1 MDKVSTKRT
10 IGGFFFTAFLGLIL
24 YFIMIK
30 IIFKPDLLAL
40 HQVAYQLI
48 TNIGHPALKLKAY
61 VCFIALIAPLTMYI
75 LWWILPK
82 TSTKEDYGSASFA
95 KESDF
100 KKMGINHQTG
110 LILGTLIKNDKY
122 QFIRAT
128 KPLSSLV
135 VASPGSG
142 KTAGIIIPNL
152 LSVPNSCV
160 VTDIKAEL
168 YEKTAPYRQKYLN
181 NEIQLFSPFSWDN
194 TLFFNPFDKSIVEK
208 MEYIHIKKLAEQIA
222 STIFVGEKG
231 KENDHWIVSA
241 KTLFV
246 FFAEYFMQ
254 KNKQTT
260 LFEIYQAPKADY
272 TPYISDEIAEEED
285 LYIKDEH
292 EGKITGMTKDNV
304 KIWKAW
310 LKQTSFDESIDENT
324 RNQARAYIGAA
335 EQEFGGIKSTF
346 DTFMKVFS
354 NPQVASATS
363 KMSFTFEDLRE
374 KRLTIYIVIQ
384 TEDMEILAPLVRIF
398 IESLFKK
405 LMSGQ
410 ENSDPNKF
418 IYCFLDEFVRFG
430 KMPFLLEA
438 PALCRS
444 YGLLPVYV
452 TQSYEQIKKYYGEDD
467 MNILKNN
474 SGYQVI
480 FTMNSEKDAK
490 DTSEL
495 IGDFT
500 HEKKSISKGNL
511 DFFKS
516 NASLSKEAKKLISA
530 QDLKNMS
537 SEDLLVL
544 VKGFYKHPIQ
554 CKVPYWFKNK
564 EWEGADKIE
573 LLSEEELKKENS
585 SNKETKDNNEA
596 NNATQNAI
604 KDKDEYYKRLG
615 IKVS

>member
-1 MDKVSTKRT
+1 
-10 IGGFFFTAFLGLIL
+10 
-24 YFIMIK
+24 
-30 IIFKPDLLAL
+30 
-40 HQVAYQLI
+40 
-48 TNIGHPALKLKAY
+48 
-61 VCFIALIAPLTMYI
+61 
-75 LWWILPK
+75 
-82 TSTKEDYGSASFA
+82 
-95 KESDF
+95 
-100 KKMGINHQTG
+100 
-110 LILGTLIKNDKY
+110 
-122 QFIRAT
+122 
-128 KPLSSLV
+128 
-135 VASPGSG
+135 
-142 KTAGIIIPNL
+142 
-152 LSVPNSCV
+152 
-160 VTDIKAEL
+160 
-168 YEKTAPYRQKYLN
+168 
-181 NEIQLFSPFSWDN
+181 
-194 TLFFNPFDKSIVEK
+194 
-208 MEYIHIKKLAEQIA
+208 
-222 STIFVGEKG
+222 
-231 KENDHWIVSA
+231 
-241 KTLFV
+241 
-246 FFAEYFMQ
+246 
-254 KNKQTT
+254 
-260 LFEIYQAPKADY
+260 
-272 TPYISDEIAEEED
+272 
-285 LYIKDEH
+285 
-292 EGKITGMTKDNV
+292 
-304 KIWKAW
+304 
-310 LKQTSFDESIDENT
+310 
-324 RNQARAYIGAA
+324 
-335 EQEFGGIKSTF
+335 
-346 DTFMKVFS
+346 
-354 NPQVASATS
+354 
-363 KMSFTFEDLRE
+363 FTFEDLRE
-374 KRLTIYIVIQ
+374 KRLTMYIVIQ

-585 SNKETKDNNEA
+585 SNKETKDNNET